1 MNEKQKNDPFR
12 ARKHCNNFRFIDYL
26 NSMNNGGE
34 FEITHYNIFSKELK
48 LDKEKQIMKLFVFW
62 I

>member
-1 MNEKQKNDPFR
+1 
-12 ARKHCNNFRFIDYL
+12 
-26 NSMNNGGE
+26 MNNGGE
-34 FEITHYNIFSKELK
+34 FEITHQNIFSKELK